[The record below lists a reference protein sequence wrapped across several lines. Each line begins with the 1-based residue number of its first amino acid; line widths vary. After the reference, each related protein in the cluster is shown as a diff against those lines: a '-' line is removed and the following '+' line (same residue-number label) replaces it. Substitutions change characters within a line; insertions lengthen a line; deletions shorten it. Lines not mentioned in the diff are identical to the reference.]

1 MTSIQLE
8 RDAFHRLVLTLP
20 DGERITGVV
29 PVRAFPFA
37 EPQGW
42 VSLCDASGREVHC
55 IRLLAELPANVLS
68 IIQAELDER
77 EFIPTVRRILDV
89 SPGAEP
95 TAWHVATDRGESRFT
110 LTSEDHVRRLGGN
123 GALISDGNGVRYRIL
138 DIRALDAT
146 SRRFLNGYL

>member
-1 MTSIQLE
+1 MSIQLE
-8 RDAFHRLVLTLP
+8 RDAFARLVLTLP
-20 DGERITGVV
+20 DGTRVVGVV

-37 EPQGW
+37 EPAGW
-42 VSLCDASGREVHC
+42 VSLCDAQGHEVHC
-55 IRLLAELPANVLS
+55 VRELSELPPPVRSLVES
-68 IIQAELDER
+68 ELEAR
-77 EFIPTVRRILDV
+77 EFIPTIRRIVDV

-95 TAWHVATDRGESRFT
+95 TSWHVLTDRGESRFT

-138 DIRALDAT
+138 DIRALDAL